1 MDDISQILEYAEKD
15 RRSLLTVNLVKV
27 IENSF
32 ADFDDMIGFEASG
45 MLLTLS
51 FLVKLK
57 SELLLLLFSLES
69 FAKRNP
75 SKLLEDDPEVIEIFS
90 VLKKSFDS
98 KKIERSSYV
107 ETDSLD
113 EIPFARLSRVV
124 KEILEREKYFEHRT
138 IEKNDI
144 SITEVI
150 AKLKDLLTEEET
162 VSFEALLE
170 SLSTRIEIVVTF
182 LAVLVL
188 AKNKFLVVRQD
199 DPFAPIYL
207 KRNEEGRVSVSN

>member
-188 AKNKFLVVRQD
+188 AKNKFLVVR
-199 DPFAPIYL
+199 
-207 KRNEEGRVSVSN
+207 